1 MIKQLLLA
9 VMLIASMNAT
19 AKETIKILVP
29 FAPGGPSDVL
39 GRAVEQSLIK
49 NLPDYKPVIEYKP
62 GAGGLIGIRAVATN
76 KENETQLIVLSS
88 AIIIH
93 SVRPDAG
100 YDLKRDFI
108 PVAYL
113 GEQEFSLV
121 TSKKGSATLKELLT
135 ADKNK
140 DIFFGSAGIG
150 SGSHIAGEIF
160 KMNTGL
166 PLTHVPYKG
175 EAPAITDLIAG
186 NINLLFT
193 STGTASKYSD
203 SLRILATNGSKRN
216 TSLVGVPTLQESGV
230 KGFDNPVQL
239 SLVYANSTANPV
251 LIKKIQIALIKSLND
266 PVDVAAYNNAGVE
279 VNPGK
284 ITRFNDIV
292 DSAVTRIKPLANK
305 LQ

>member
-1 MIKQLLLA
+1 MIKKLLILA
-9 VMLIASMNAT
+9 TLLISLSAL
-19 AKETIKILVP
+19 AKENIRIVVP
-29 FAPGGPSDVL
+29 FASGGPSDML

-49 NLPDYKPVIEYKP
+49 NLPDYNPVIEYKP
-62 GAGGLIGIRAVATN
+62 GAGGLIGIRAVAAN

-88 AIIIH
+88 AIIIQ
-93 SVRPDAG
+93 SVRTDAG

-121 TSKKGSATLKELLT
+121 TNKKGPATLKELLNSN
-135 ADKNK
+135 KNNEL
-140 DIFFGSAGIG
+140 FFGSAGIG

-160 KMNTGL
+160 KINTRL

-175 EAPAITDLIAG
+175 ESPAITDLIAG
-186 NINLLFT
+186 NINLMFT

-216 TSLVGVPTLQESGV
+216 TSLTNVPTLQESGV
-230 KGFDNPVQL
+230 AGFGNPVQL
-239 SLVYANSTANPV
+239 SLVYANSTANPA

-279 VNPGK
+279 VNTKK
-284 ITRFNDIV
+284 ITRFDDIV
-292 DSAVTRIKPLANK
+292 DNALVRIRPLADK

>member
-9 VMLIASMNAT
+9 VMLVASMSAT
-19 AKETIKILVP
+19 AKETIKILIP

-49 NLPDYKPVIEYKP
+49 NLPEYKPVIEYKP
-62 GAGGLIGIRAVATN
+62 GAGGLIGIRAVAAN

-100 YDLKRDFI
+100 YNLKRDFV

-121 TSKKGSATLKELLT
+121 TNKKGPATLKELLT

-140 DIFFGSAGIG
+140 EVFFGSAGIG

-266 PVDVAAYNNAGVE
+266 PIDVAAYNNAGVE

-284 ITRFNDIV
+284 ITKFDDIV

>member
-1 MIKQLLLA
+1 MIKSLLIALALA
-9 VMLIASMNAT
+9 VSAAAV
-19 AKETIKILVP
+19 AKDNIKILVP
-29 FAPGGPSDVL
+29 FAPGGPSDML

-49 NLPDYKPVIEYKP
+49 NLPDYNPVIEYKP
-62 GAGGLIGIRAVATN
+62 GAGGLIGIRTVAAN

-88 AIIIH
+88 AIIIQ
-93 SVRPDAG
+93 SVRSDAG
-100 YDLKRDFI
+100 YNLKRDFV

-121 TSKKGSATLKELLT
+121 TNKKGPGSLKELLT
-135 ADKNK
+135 LDKNK
-140 DIFFGSAGIG
+140 ELFFGSAGIG

-160 KMNTGL
+160 KMNTEL

-186 NINLLFT
+186 NINFLFT
-193 STGTASKYSD
+193 STGTALKYSD

-216 TSLVGVPTLQESGV
+216 TALNNVPTLQESGV

-266 PVDVAAYNNAGVE
+266 PVDVVAYNNAGVE
-279 VNPGK
+279 VNPKK
-284 ITRFNDIV
+284 ITRFDDVV
-292 DSAVTRIKPLANK
+292 DSALVRIKPLANK

>member
-1 MIKQLLLA
+1 M
-9 VMLIASMNAT
+9 
-19 AKETIKILVP
+19 
-29 FAPGGPSDVL
+29 
-39 GRAVEQSLIK
+39 
-49 NLPDYKPVIEYKP
+49 
-62 GAGGLIGIRAVATN
+62 
-76 KENETQLIVLSS
+76 
-88 AIIIH
+88 
-93 SVRPDAG
+93 
-100 YDLKRDFI
+100 
-108 PVAYL
+108 
-113 GEQEFSLV
+113 
-121 TSKKGSATLKELLT
+121 KELLT
-135 ADKNK
+135 VDKNK
-140 DIFFGSAGIG
+140 ELFFGSAGIG

-160 KMNTGL
+160 KTNTGL
-166 PLTHVPYKG
+166 SLTHVPYKG

-216 TSLVGVPTLQESGV
+216 TALNNVPTLQESGV

-279 VNPGK
+279 VNPKK
-284 ITRFNDIV
+284 ITRFDDVV
-292 DSAVTRIKPLANK
+292 DSALVRIKPLANK

>member
-1 MIKQLLLA
+1 MIKSL
-9 VMLIASMNAT
+9 LIALALTVST
-19 AKETIKILVP
+19 AAVAKDNIKILVP
-29 FAPGGPSDVL
+29 FAPGGPSDML

-49 NLPDYKPVIEYKP
+49 NLPEYNPVIEYKP
-62 GAGGLIGIRAVATN
+62 GAGGLIGIRAVAAN

-88 AIIIH
+88 AIIIQ

-121 TSKKGSATLKELLT
+121 TNKKGPNTLKELLT
-135 ADKNK
+135 VDKNK
-140 DIFFGSAGIG
+140 ELFFGSAGIG

-160 KMNTGL
+160 KTNTGL
-166 PLTHVPYKG
+166 SLTHVPYKG

-216 TSLVGVPTLQESGV
+216 TALNNVPTLQESGV

-279 VNPGK
+279 VNPKK
-284 ITRFNDIV
+284 ITRFDDVV
-292 DSAVTRIKPLANK
+292 DSALVRIKPLANK